1 LIAWCIPYVH
11 DPIDQLCS
19 VIKQKTYHQEL
30 LVEYLTGKVLSS
42 LISALL
48 PPTVGVTYGDMH
60 TFLDDGT
67 VGQFGQ
73 LTRQSLTYYVP
84 LDKSAL
90 IYTKVDEDL
99 PS

>member
-1 LIAWCIPYVH
+1 
-11 DPIDQLCS
+11 
-19 VIKQKTYHQEL
+19 
-30 LVEYLTGKVLSS
+30 
-42 LISALL
+42 
-48 PPTVGVTYGDMH
+48 VGVTYSDVY

-67 VGQFGQ
+67 MGQFGQ
-73 LTRQSLTYYVP
+73 VIWQYLTYYVP

>member
-1 LIAWCIPYVH
+1 MAE
-11 DPIDQLCS
+11 
-19 VIKQKTYHQEL
+19 KTYHQEL
-30 LVEYLTGKVLSS
+30 LVQYLTGKVLSS

-48 PPTVGVTYGDMH
+48 PSAVGVTYGDMH

-67 VGQFGQ
+67 VSQ
-73 LTRQSLTYYVP
+73 LGHLNTACLTYYVP

-90 IYTKVDEDL
+90 IYTKVGEDL